1 MSQKRLSQ
9 GKLIELAEKLGSSVY
24 QYFNK
29 RITKLLKREDLEQID
44 RNDLANMLLL
54 AIAALDVNMI
64 LRLRDFYNVN
74 GDELDIAVV
83 IDALSKNLANM
94 LASAEL
100 NHIKGQLKDK
110 MN

>member
-9 GKLIELAEKLGSSVY
+9 GKLIELSEKLGSSVY

-100 NHIKGQLKDK
+100 NHIKDQLKDK